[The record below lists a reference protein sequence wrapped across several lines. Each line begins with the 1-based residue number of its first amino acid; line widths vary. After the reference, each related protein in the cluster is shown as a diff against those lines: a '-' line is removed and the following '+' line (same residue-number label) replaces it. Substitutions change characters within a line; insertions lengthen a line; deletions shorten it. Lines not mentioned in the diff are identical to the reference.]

1 MFEKAP
7 FNCTSDHPN
16 SKEMRE
22 KIRNGDFDIDENEPI
37 SQDLLRL
44 LKKML
49 TTTPEMRIKIQDI
62 LKNKIFKFS
71 SNEL

>member
-1 MFEKAP
+1 
-7 FNCTSDHPN
+7 
-16 SKEMRE
+16 MRE